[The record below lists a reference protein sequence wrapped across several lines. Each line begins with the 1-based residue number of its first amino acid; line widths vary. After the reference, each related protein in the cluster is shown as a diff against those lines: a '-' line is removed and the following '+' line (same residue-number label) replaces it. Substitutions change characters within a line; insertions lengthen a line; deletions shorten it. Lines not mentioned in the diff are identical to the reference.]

1 MFCLII
7 RPDSI
12 FQVGSS
18 WLAQIIETINGIWQK
33 SRFPKKYSTLW
44 KVFYDTRIFSS
55 KNQKMVKPDRKIMLL
70 SYFTSSGLVLQKE
83 AHSEIFG
90 KNKVK

>member
-1 MFCLII
+1 
-7 RPDSI
+7 
-12 FQVGSS
+12 
-18 WLAQIIETINGIWQK
+18 
-33 SRFPKKYSTLW
+33 
-44 KVFYDTRIFSS
+44 
-55 KNQKMVKPDRKIMLL
+55 MVKPDRKIMLL